1 MRGSGARVLVLG
13 GVRSGKSRRAAAWAT
28 YWGGPVTVIATA
40 EPIDAEMEERIAAHR
55 RQRQTIWRTVES
67 PRRLAQAVDQV
78 GNSEDAII
86 VDCLTV
92 WLTNLLV
99 DDDDALLEREVDGL
113 MSLLSSAKRRLVLVA
128 NECSLGLIGATPL
141 ARRFVDTAGSVQQ
154 RVAAYCD
161 RVEMMVAGLPII
173 LKGAALE
180 APP

>member
-1 MRGSGARVLVLG
+1 
-13 GVRSGKSRRAAAWAT
+13 
-28 YWGGPVTVIATA
+28 VTVIATA
-40 EPIDAEMEERIAAHR
+40 VPIDAEMEERIAAHR
-55 RQRQTIWRTVES
+55 RQRQAIWQTVES
-67 PRRLAQAVDQV
+67 PRRLAQAVEQV
-78 GNSEDAII
+78 GNSEDAIV

-113 MSLLSSAKRRLVLVA
+113 MSVLSSAKRRLVLVA

-141 ARRFVDTAGSVQQ
+141 ARRFVDIAGSVQQ
-154 RVAAYCD
+154 RVAMCCD